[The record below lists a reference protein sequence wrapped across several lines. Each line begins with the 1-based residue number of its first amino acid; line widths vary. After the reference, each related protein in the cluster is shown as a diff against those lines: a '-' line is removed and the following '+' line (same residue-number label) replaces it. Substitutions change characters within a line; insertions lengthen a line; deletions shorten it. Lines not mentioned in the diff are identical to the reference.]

1 MSFEYYYIKNNQQV
15 GPVRL
20 HQLLKD
26 INGETLVW
34 RDGIDWSKAREVD
47 ELKNYFHE
55 VIKEVIIEKPV
66 EVIKEVVVDKKDNEH
81 SAPAKKNYTSLLLF
95 VMIGVIA
102 AVTAYFFLNDQG
114 PLGPEKKYKPIKS
127 EFYRSVKEKGSI
139 SVGYLTIDH
148 FDSEV
153 RDCLAKLVGNK
164 PTKFKNKKSFDEL
177 YSSLE
182 GGELDILLLNRKEKS
197 EWAPYLD
204 ISDKFEIQNFTGYY
218 YIGFPKE
225 NDNVLSK
232 FNDCINK

>member
-55 VIKEVIIEKPV
+55 VIKEV
-66 EVIKEVVVDKKDNEH
+66 VVDKKDNEH
-81 SAPAKKNYTSLLLF
+81 PAPAKKNYTPLLLF
-95 VMIGVIA
+95 VIIGVIA
-102 AVTAYFFLNDQG
+102 AVTAYFFLKDQE
-114 PLGPEKKYKPIKS
+114 PLGPEKCKPIKS
-127 EFYRSVKEKGSI
+127 EFYRNVKEKGSI
-139 SVGYLTIDH
+139 TVGYLTIDH

-177 YSSLE
+177 YRGLE
-182 GGELDILLLNRKEKS
+182 GGELDILLLNRKEKN
-197 EWAPYLD
+197 EWAPCLD

>member
-34 RDGIDWSKAREVD
+34 RAGIDWSKAREVD

-81 SAPAKKNYTSLLLF
+81 PAPAKKNYTPLLLF
-95 VMIGVIA
+95 VIIGVIA
-102 AVTAYFFLNDQG
+102 AVTAYFFLKDQE
-114 PLGPEKKYKPIKS
+114 PLGPEKCKPIKS
-127 EFYRSVKEKGSI
+127 EFYRNVKKKGSI
-139 SVGYLTIDH
+139 TVGYLTIDH
-148 FDSEV
+148 FDSEA
-153 RDCLAKLVGNK
+153 RDCLAKLVGDK
-164 PTKFKNKKSFDEL
+164 PTKFKNKESFDEL
-177 YSSLE
+177 YRGLE
-182 GGELDILLLNRKEKS
+182 RGELDILLLNSKEKN
-197 EWAPYLD
+197 EWARCLD
-204 ISDKFEIQNFTGYY
+204 FSDKFKIQNSTGYY